1 MSVLSVSHLTRV
13 IAICPRRSLSN
24 VALRLIPHLSPWISQ
39 FVNQVWTLE
48 EQTTNSTN
56 NEEESEQGLKWPHVQ
71 LPSKNL
77 GRMEEK
83 ENSLGKTLLCLE
95 REPRVQPGLP
105 AVFSALIMLIHK
117 PSIILMSLFC
127 GWPCFY
133 FLEYKKGTKRI
144 SLQACQAHCS
154 LFRGREWLNLHP
166 QSHSWPTFSLEPE
179 NQGPGDDSQ
188 SSVSTVG
195 SNLGSGSW
203 VHVGPQLLGSNFRRK
218 GKHAAD

>member
-1 MSVLSVSHLTRV
+1 MPSKPWAGWRRRKTVWGRRCCAWKDRQGFSLGCLQF
-13 IAICPRRSLSN
+13 PPRSLCSFTSL
-24 VALRLIPHLSPWISQ
+24 VLFWCHYSAD
-39 FVNQVWTLE
+39 
-48 EQTTNSTN
+48 
-56 NEEESEQGLKWPHVQ
+56 GLV
-71 LPSKNL
+71 
-77 GRMEEK
+77 
-83 ENSLGKTLLCLE
+83 
-95 REPRVQPGLP
+95 
-105 AVFSALIMLIHK
+105 
-117 PSIILMSLFC
+117 
-127 GWPCFY
+127 FY
-133 FLEYKKGTKRI
+133 FLEDKKGTKRI
-144 SLQACQAHCS
+144 SLQTCQAHCS

>member
-1 MSVLSVSHLTRV
+1 MS
-13 IAICPRRSLSN
+13 
-24 VALRLIPHLSPWISQ
+24 
-39 FVNQVWTLE
+39 
-48 EQTTNSTN
+48 
-56 NEEESEQGLKWPHVQ
+56 
-71 LPSKNL
+71 SKAL
-77 GRMEEK
+77 GRMEKE

-95 REPRVQPGLP
+95 RQPRAQPWLP

-144 SLQACQAHCS
+144 SLQACQAPCS
-154 LFRGREWLNLHP
+154 LFRGREWLNLYP
-166 QSHSWPTFSLEPE
+166 QSHSWPTISLEPE
-179 NQGPGDDSQ
+179 KQGPGADLQ
-188 SSVSTVG
+188 SSLPTVG

-203 VHVGPQLLGSNFRRK
+203 VHVGPQLLGSKFMMK